1 MRIQRICIS
10 EGDGTRTRNHRIDS
24 PTTPRSKSKQCKQI
38 TPPEAAGCAAGC
50 TSEQGEGGIP
60 DPELLA
66 IVNAWPKLPAH
77 IKAAFMAL
85 LTTLEMKV

>member
-24 PTTPRSKSKQCKQI
+24 PTTPRSKPKQYKQI
-38 TPPEAAGCAAGC
+38 TPPEAAGC

-85 LTTLEMKV
+85 LTPLEMKV